1 MVGAGLY
8 VMAEPTL
15 RQAVS
20 PQLIAQSQILELSAD
35 ELLER
40 VRQELESNPALE
52 VVDEALPYP
61 LSRSVPEVTGGA
73 AEAVE
78 GLTAPYTLAD
88 DLRLQLAQVPADRR
102 AMCDYL
108 VDCLDERGFLDFEQ
122 PAMAERFG
130 VSAFAVEAAVQALQS
145 LEPTGIGARSLRE
158 CLLLQVGRLSRE
170 EVPEGTADFIS
181 SYLSTVRRH
190 SPASTAAAL
199 QLTDQ
204 QLAAILRFIGSRLYM
219 WPADH
224 FQETSG
230 ARPAGAQPVVPDA
243 WVTNQGGCLRVRVAQ
258 SWSRSLR
265 VSAAYAQLDSE
276 WRRATDAISAEER
289 ERLAEKVRSAQVF
302 IHYLTRREAVLK
314 RVTEAIVKR
323 QQEFFSRGASG
334 LRSLTRKEIA
344 GALQVHESTVSRIT
358 REKYVQLPDDRLVSF
373 DYFFDGSVAAK
384 TELRELIADED
395 PAHPRSDA
403 ELAELMLSLGHALA
417 RRTVAKYRDA
427 LGIPPAYRRRR
438 RERSGSPRAARVPAM
453 A

>member
-1 MVGAGLY
+1 MVAPGLY
-8 VMAEPTL
+8 MVAEPAL
-15 RQAVS
+15 RQTVS

-61 LSRSVPEVTGGA
+61 LSRSVPEVTGA
-73 AEAVE
+73 VAEATE
-78 GLTAPYTLAD
+78 ALIAPYTLAD

-108 VDCLDERGFLDFEQ
+108 VDCLDERGFLDFEL

-130 VSAFAVEAAVQALQS
+130 VSSFAVEAAVQALQA
-145 LEPTGIGARSLRE
+145 LEPAGIGARNLCE
-158 CLLLQVGRLSRE
+158 CLLLEVRRFARA
-170 EVPEGTADFIS
+170 EVPEGTEGFITM
-181 SYLSTVRRH
+181 YLSTVRRH
-190 SPASTAAAL
+190 SPASAAAAL
-199 QLTDQ
+199 ELSDQ
-204 QLAAILRFIGSRLYM
+204 QLAGILRFIGSRLYM
-219 WPADH
+219 WPADR
-224 FQETSG
+224 FQETLG

-243 WVTNQGGCLRVRVAQ
+243 WVTNQDGSLQVRVAQ

-265 VSAAYAQLDSE
+265 VSAAYTRLDNE
-276 WRRATDAISAEER
+276 WQRATDAISTEER

-334 LRSLTRKEIA
+334 LQSLTRKDIA
-344 GALQVHESTVSRIT
+344 GALQVHESTISRIT
-358 REKYVQLPDDRLVSF
+358 REKYVQLPDDRLVPF

-403 ELAELMLSLGHALA
+403 ELAKLMLALGRALA

-427 LGIPPAYRRRR
+427 LGIPPANRRRR
-438 RERSGSPRAARVPAM
+438 QERSRCPRAACVPAL